1 MAINKA
7 KKSEIYAHLQE
18 IAKGKGSRVFV
29 NFHGLTVSEATAVR
43 RALRSEGVGYYVS
56 KKTIAKKAFSEAG
69 IAGEVPELSGE
80 LAIAYGEDAI
90 APAREVFKFQKT
102 MKDKVA
108 ILGGVFENRFTSAE
122 EMKTVALIPSQQ
134 VLYGQFVNLINSP
147 IQRFV
152 TVLDRIAE
160 VKGV

>member
-1 MAINKA
+1 MAINKE
-7 KKSEIYAHLQE
+7 KKSEIYTRLQE

-29 NFHGLTVSEATAVR
+29 NFHGLSVSEATAVR
-43 RALRSEGVGYYVS
+43 RALRAEGVGYYVS
-56 KKTIAKKAFSEAG
+56 KKTIARKAFTESGVEG
-69 IAGEVPELSGE
+69 TFPELAGE
-80 LAIAYGEDAI
+80 LAIAYGEDVI
-90 APAREVFKFQKT
+90 APAREIFKFQKT
-102 MKDKVA
+102 MKDKVS

-122 EMKTVALIPSQQ
+122 EIKTIALIPSQQ

-160 VKGV
+160 KRTV

>member
-1 MAINKA
+1 
-7 KKSEIYAHLQE
+7 
-18 IAKGKGSRVFV
+18 
-29 NFHGLTVSEATAVR
+29 
-43 RALRSEGVGYYVS
+43 VS
-56 KKTIAKKAFSEAG
+56 KKTIARKAFTDSG
-69 IAGEVPELSGE
+69 ITGEFPEIAGE

-90 APAREVFKFQKT
+90 APAREVSKFQKT
-102 MKDKVA
+102 MKDKIA
-108 ILGGVFENRFTSAE
+108 IMGGVFENRFASAE

-160 VKGV
+160 AKGA